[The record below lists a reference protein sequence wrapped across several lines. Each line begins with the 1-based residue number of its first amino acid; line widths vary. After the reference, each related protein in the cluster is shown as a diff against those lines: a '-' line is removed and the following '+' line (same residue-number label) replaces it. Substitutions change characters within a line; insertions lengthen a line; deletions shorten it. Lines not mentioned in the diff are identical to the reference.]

1 MSETAATY
9 AVERTWDDIIDQLGQ
24 CETRLRQRLTDALE
38 RAPDGDD
45 TTWDLA
51 DEIAVIVWLRDVAH
65 EQRDLEASYA
75 T

>member
-9 AVERTWDDIIDQLGQ
+9 AVERTWDDIIGEIEAKRD
-24 CETRLRQRLTDALE
+24 ELRH
-38 RAPDGDD
+38 
-45 TTWDLA
+45 DLA
-51 DEIAVIVWLRDVAH
+51 EIERLLAVAH